1 MTNITFK
8 MISLSL
14 AVSVSILVAI
24 LNTNKKVEIPD
35 DNPYGNLLIKYPNLR
50 EILIKK
56 GETFSG
62 CYADSDYVFFWKC
75 ENMPDWS
82 IEEGG
87 YLLLDKRVILPYS
100 SEDSKIIKTGEEFQ
114 WVPCNSGDVIGM
126 TNIPEIL
133 IKNKIYS

>member
-1 MTNITFK
+1 MANITFK

-87 YLLLDKRVILPYS
+87 YLLLDNRVILPHS
-100 SEDSKIIKTGEEFQ
+100 IEQSKIIKTGEHFN
-114 WVPCNSGDVIGM
+114 WVPCNSRDVIGL

-133 IKNKIYS
+133 IKK